1 MRTVLLFACLLFIM
15 GCSKQHPEDQIKPLQ
30 GYWEIDEVTA
40 SGKKKEY
47 GINQVIDYIHIN
59 EDLTGFRK
67 KLVPKLD
74 GSFEINNHQIPF
86 TLKIENDSLHIY
98 YNTAF
103 DQWKESVIHVDSTSL
118 HIQNT
123 NGYLYTYKRHQKFD
137 FK

>member
-1 MRTVLLFACLLFIM
+1 MRTVLLLACLLFIM
-15 GCSKQHPEDQIKPLQ
+15 GCSKQRPEDQIKRLQ
-30 GYWEIDEVTA
+30 GYWEIDEVA
-40 SGKKKEY
+40 MQDKKKEY
-47 GINQVIDYIHIN
+47 GINQVIDYIHVN

-74 GSFEINNHQIPF
+74 GSFEMNNDQVPF

-98 YNTAF
+98 YKTAF
-103 DQWKESVIHVDSTSL
+103 DQWKESVIHVDNNSL